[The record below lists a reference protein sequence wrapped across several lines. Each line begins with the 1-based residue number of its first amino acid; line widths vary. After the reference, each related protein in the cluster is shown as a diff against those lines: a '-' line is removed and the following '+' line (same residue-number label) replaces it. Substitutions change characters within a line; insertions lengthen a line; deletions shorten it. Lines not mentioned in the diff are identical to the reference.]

1 MRNFRTYRRGA
12 AAVLG
17 ATGLAAAQLA
27 MFGTAAQAAPPSSVF
42 IDGGVLRVLSPAGQ
56 VNVIQL
62 TPVGGTIVVTD
73 TVNNLAGQ
81 FPCNP
86 VNAHRV
92 DCPAA
97 AINSFRVETN
107 DGNDQVR
114 NFANRP
120 GLISTAAGSDFVSDG
135 PNNQT
140 VLLGTGNDSALAG
153 TGRDVTSGSTGID
166 TVSYS
171 NRAAGVAVRLDNAAN
186 DGQAGEQDN
195 VLSDNENITGSNAGD
210 VLIGSAASNVIRGLG
225 GNDLILALGAN
236 DFVDGGFGADNMFG
250 GTGAA
255 DTVSYAGRAAAVTV
269 RLDNLANDGQAG
281 EGDNAHSDFEIVNG
295 GNANDLLVGSAA
307 ANVLRGLGGN
317 DLLIALGGN
326 DLVDGGFGRDTMFGG
341 TGIDTTTYSGRVA
354 NVVVRLDNLAND
366 GQAGEQD
373 NAVSDIENILGGG
386 GNDILVGSAARNVLQ
401 GLNGNDFL
409 FGLAGSFDL
418 LIGGNGTDFGS
429 GGAGIGDNCVT
440 ENDDATCEF

>member
-1 MRNFRTYRRGA
+1 
-12 AAVLG
+12 
-17 ATGLAAAQLA
+17 

-153 TGRDVTSGSTGID
+153 TGRDVTSGSLGID
-166 TVSYS
+166 TVSYA
-171 NRAAGVAVRLDNAAN
+171 NRAAGVSVRLDNVAN

-195 VLSDNENITGSNAGD
+195 VLSDNENIIGSNAGD
-210 VLIGSAASNVIRGLG
+210 VLIGSAAANVIRGLG
-225 GNDLILALGAN
+225 GNDLIGSLGGN
-236 DFVDGGFGADNMFG
+236 DLVDGGFGADNMFG
-250 GTGAA
+250 GTGVS
-255 DTVSYAGRAAAVTV
+255 DTVSYAGRAAGVAV

-281 EGDNAHSDFEIVNG
+281 EGDNAHSDFE
-295 GNANDLLVGSAA
+295 
-307 ANVLRGLGGN
+307 
-317 DLLIALGGN
+317 
-326 DLVDGGFGRDTMFGG
+326 
-341 TGIDTTTYSGRVA
+341 
-354 NVVVRLDNLAND
+354 
-366 GQAGEQD
+366 
-373 NAVSDIENILGGG
+373 NILGGG
-386 GNDILVGSAARNVLQ
+386 GNDVLVGNAARNVLQ